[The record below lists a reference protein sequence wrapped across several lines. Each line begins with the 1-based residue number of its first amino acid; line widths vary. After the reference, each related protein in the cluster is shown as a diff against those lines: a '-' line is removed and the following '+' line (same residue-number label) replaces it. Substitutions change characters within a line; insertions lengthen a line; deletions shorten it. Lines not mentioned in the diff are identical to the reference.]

1 MLAHRTED
9 ASRFNRGDVGRLAI
23 VAFVLVVVLGAI
35 LGANFAPAPVSLE
48 LGDLVPAD
56 IRAPRT
62 QTFTSELQTAAARA
76 AARDLVEPQYD
87 YSSERAIAIAAEQL
101 DAFRRG
107 ITPLET
113 AFSPATD
120 DETRLSLLQIAIPQ
134 LTEAARATL
143 MALTPERWP
152 AVRDEAARI
161 LDVTER
167 SELRDTDVAF
177 ERTRLADRMA
187 GGLDADERALAAEI
201 IAPLVVPNSSFS
213 SLLTEQEKDRRAALV
228 TPVED
233 RILQGEII
241 VRGGTKLTELDL
253 EKIEAFGLADTVPD
267 VASLGGWFLLA
278 SVLVA
283 VPLGW
288 LWRFRRALWHRNN
301 VILLLGLLIV
311 FAAFA
316 LKVTE
321 GRPALPYIL
330 PTAAIGML
338 VAILLDTGTAT
349 ITMIVIGL
357 IAGAVNGLSLELAAY
372 TFLGGFA
379 GILAIRRG
387 DRLQSFLQAGVAVLI
402 TNVLVVTTFSLLGEH
417 DLTGLLQ
424 LLGAAALAAGGS
436 AIAAVGSF
444 AVLGNLFGIL
454 TIFQLLELA
463 NPSQPLLRRL
473 LLETPGTYHHSLMV
487 GNLAERA
494 ATAIGADPLI
504 TRVAAYYHDIGKLAN
519 PQAFIE
525 NQAGGENIHDELE
538 PEASAQVLKGHVA
551 EGIDIAYQARLP
563 KVLIAFI
570 PQHHGTSVMSFF
582 YARAREQ
589 AAAAY
594 GGLAIAEGRKAA
606 DGVEVRRFRHAGPKP
621 QTREAALIMLADGVE
636 ASVRSLDSRDEGA
649 IRAMVSRIV
658 NERMDDGQFDEC
670 DLTLRDVERIKSA
683 FVDQLLGMYHQR
695 VAYPQNKVVELEAR
709 RSAAAGAASS
719 SGGSSS
725 GGSSSGGSSS
735 GGSSSSG
742 SAGPSSGSGPSA

>member
-1 MLAHRTED
+1 MLAHRTEEIG
-9 ASRFNRGDVGRLAI
+9 RLNRGDIVRVTILALGLI
-23 VAFVLVVVLGAI
+23 VMLGAI
-35 LGANFAPAPVSLE
+35 LGANLAPSPVRLK
-48 LGDLVPAD
+48 LGDLVPGD
-56 IRAPRT
+56 IRAPRA
-62 QTFTSELQTAAARA
+62 QTFTSELQTEAARA
-76 AARDLVEPQYD
+76 AARDGVEPQYD
-87 YSSERAIAIAAEQL
+87 YTSERAIAIAAEQL
-101 DAFRRG
+101 DAFRRS

-113 AFSPATD
+113 AFSPNTD
-120 DETRLSLLQIAIPQ
+120 AETRQSLLQLAVPQ
-134 LTEAARATL
+134 LTEGVRETL
-143 MALTPERWP
+143 MALAPDRWP

-161 LDVTER
+161 LDATER

-187 GGLDADERALAAEI
+187 GGLDMPERALAAEI

-228 TPVED
+228 TPLEE
-233 RILQGEII
+233 RIVQGEII

-253 EKIEAFGLADTVPD
+253 EKINAFGLADTVPD
-267 VASLGGWFLLA
+267 VASLGGWFMLA
-278 SVLVA
+278 GVLVA

-288 LWRFRRALWHRNN
+288 LWRFRRAFWHRNN
-301 VILLLGLLIV
+301 VIFLLGLLIV

-316 LKVTE
+316 LKLTA

-349 ITMIVIGL
+349 ITMVVIGL

-387 DRLQSFLQAGVAVLI
+387 DRLQAFLQAGAAVLVM
-402 TNVLVVTTFSLLGEH
+402 NALVVTTFALLGEH
-417 DLTGLLQ
+417 DLTGLVQ

-519 PQAFIE
+519 PRAFIE
-525 NQAGGENIHDELE
+525 NQAGGENIHDELQ
-538 PEASAQVLKGHVA
+538 PEASAQVLKAHVA
-551 EGIDIAYQARLP
+551 DGIDIAYQARLP
-563 KVLIAFI
+563 KVLIAFV

-582 YARAREQ
+582 FAKARE
-589 AAAAY
+589 AAAAPY
-594 GGLAIAEGRKAA
+594 GGLGTAEGRKAA
-606 DGVEVRRFRHAGPKP
+606 DAVDARRFRHAGPKP
-621 QTREAALIMLADGVE
+621 QTREAAMIMLADGVE
-636 ASVRSLDSRDEGA
+636 AAVRSLDSRDEGA

-670 DLTLRDVERIKSA
+670 DLTLRDVEKIKSA

-709 RSAAAGAASS
+709 RQA
-719 SGGSSS
+719 GGS
-725 GGSSSGGSSS
+725 GT
-735 GGSSSSG
+735 
-742 SAGPSSGSGPSA
+742 GSGPSA